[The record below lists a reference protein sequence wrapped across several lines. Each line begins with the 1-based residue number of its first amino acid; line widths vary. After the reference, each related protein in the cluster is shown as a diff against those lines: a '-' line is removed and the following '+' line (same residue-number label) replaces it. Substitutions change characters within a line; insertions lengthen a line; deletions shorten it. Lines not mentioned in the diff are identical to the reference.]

1 MHLCYQ
7 ALCRLIF
14 EALCSQSLLSTLPA
28 CQVGWR
34 QNYMKIIRSK
44 IKQKCKSTCPLVTK
58 LFELNKHL
66 TCSQWCRT
74 TQSAVVCR
82 ESFSVWITPW
92 TEPAG
97 WYHLPRSNL
106 QKETRGPFRTRKT
119 GIHTLTGH
127 KQEVQYC
134 PGAYLLCTCKSRMN

>member
-1 MHLCYQ
+1 MQIY
-7 ALCRLIF
+7 
-14 EALCSQSLLSTLPA
+14 
-28 CQVGWR
+28 
-34 QNYMKIIRSK
+34 
-44 IKQKCKSTCPLVTK
+44 KSTCPLVTK

-134 PGAYLLCTCKSRMN
+134 PGAYLLCTCKPRMKRNSELKLHWSTEKVGCMHGQSLADTWWVWDRKTEKKLLSMQ